1 LSERGFSPVKIGAL
15 LFAVTGA
22 VLFAPV
28 GVRGAG
34 AHTNLSVNSLRP
46 TPRLQ
51 TRSLPTI
58 TSHGIGQV
66 RLGATIGALSRR
78 HLIGGLR
85 KGCELDAGQRV
96 APLRS
101 PLSGW
106 ATFEGG
112 GRRLTSISIEGGAET
127 ARGIG
132 VGSTAAQARS
142 AYPAAEWF
150 SPQRMYPLPVG
161 LLWVNRSNHP
171 KFSVLV
177 DPETNLVESIAI
189 PSPNFCE

>member
-1 LSERGFSPVKIGAL
+1 VKFHQTLLVALTGAL
-15 LFAVTGA
+15 FFAA
-22 VLFAPV
+22 I
-28 GVRGAG
+28 GVQNAG
-34 AHTNLSVNSLRP
+34 AYTTLNL
-46 TPRLQ
+46 TM
-51 TRSLPTI
+51 RSGPTI
-58 TSHGIGQV
+58 TSHGVGRV

-85 KGCELDAGQRV
+85 KGCELDTGQRV

-132 VGSTAAQARS
+132 VGSTAARARA
-142 AYPAAEWF
+142 AYPAGEWL
-150 SPQRMYPLPVG
+150 SPRRMYPLPVG
-161 LLWVNRSNHP
+161 LLWVNGSNHP

-177 DPETNLVESIAI
+177 DPENNLVESIAI